1 MIPAGLVNLGNT
13 CYMNS
18 VVQCFKRVNEL
29 KEALKKYNGPTDGMN
44 GMMTTAGK
52 GLMND
57 LDSKGESFPPY
68 QFV

>member
-1 MIPAGLVNLGNT
+1 
-13 CYMNS
+13 MNS

-44 GMMTTAGK
+44 GMMTVAGK
-52 GLMND
+52 GLMSD
-57 LDSKGESFPPY
+57 LDGKGESFPPY